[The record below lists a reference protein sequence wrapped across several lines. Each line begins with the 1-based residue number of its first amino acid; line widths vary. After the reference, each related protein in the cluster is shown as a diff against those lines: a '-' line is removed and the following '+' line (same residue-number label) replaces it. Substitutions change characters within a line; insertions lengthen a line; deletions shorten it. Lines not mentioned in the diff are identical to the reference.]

1 MAIFLER
8 YIILICW
15 VFSFLIKKQDVIYF
29 RSYDILCDVTRLKS
43 FCRTNAVVILLKR
56 KQKRRKKKKKM
67 KKKRRIKM
75 KIKEK
80 IGIERRKLT
89 AVSQWSLINGR

>member
-1 MAIFLER
+1 LG
-8 YIILICW
+8 
-15 VFSFLIKKQDVIYF
+15 FSFLIKKQDVIYF
-29 RSYDILCDVTRLKS
+29 RSYDILCEVTRLKS

-56 KQKRRKKKKKM
+56 KQKKKKKM
-67 KKKRRIKM
+67 KKKRRIRM

-80 IGIERRKLT
+80 IGTERRKPT